1 MLADN
6 GALAELINAEREFWN
21 VPVDLCIGMGQAPST
36 GAVSLRTFN
45 RNFYGRSGTAS
56 ADVYLCSPEVA
67 AVSALRGEITD
78 PRILEP
84 IVVNQPERYLVN
96 DNLIVPPLPF
106 DEAEK
111 VEIIKGPNIKR
122 VSSE

>member
-6 GALAELINAEREFWN
+6 GALAELINAWSENFGMCS
-21 VPVDLCIGMGQAPST
+21 DLYWDGSSSLYRSG
-36 GAVSLRTFN
+36 VLRTFN
-45 RNFYGRSGTAS
+45 RNFRTQWYCH

-67 AVSALRGEITD
+67 AVSALRGEITI
-78 PRILEP
+78 PVFLEP

-111 VEIIKGPNIKR
+111 EK
-122 VSSE
+122 